1 MRRIPHTIPATRAAN
16 VIEDPAARPKPCATS
31 AASPRPSTTSCD
43 PCEEA
48 TSGYIHAAAG
58 ADGEP
63 VVAHIFRQLMEA
75 LELHGRNL
83 FHRDLK
89 TENML
94 VSREEGGTAQSCR
107 FWPHRFVPRA
117 WDARDPPTSTSSSHT
132 ITASSR
138 RGCAGG
144 YDRLVMAA
152 EDGMYRLPSADVWA
166 AGLVLLLLTGV
177 GRMSKIKHNIADALR
192 GRGERFAPLSKDE
205 TPIDRLYRLIGPGWQ
220 VSPELDQLFRAMVHK
235 DPMMRPSA
243 EEVLA
248 CDWMKKAD
256 EVTEAEVV
264 AAFESRRP
272 VSEEAHNTMSVT
284 RPGSRTPRP
293 PSTPSSRRFS
303 RWSGRRRGTT
313 FAPRFTSIATGSP
326 RRA

>member
-1 MRRIPHTIPATRAAN
+1 
-16 VIEDPAARPKPCATS
+16 
-31 AASPRPSTTSCD
+31 
-43 PCEEA
+43 
-48 TSGYIHAAAG
+48 
-58 ADGEP
+58 
-63 VVAHIFRQLMEA
+63 
-75 LELHGRNL
+75 
-83 FHRDLK
+83 
-89 TENML
+89 
-94 VSREEGGTAQSCR
+94 
-107 FWPHRFVPRA
+107 
-117 WDARDPPTSTSSSHT
+117 
-132 ITASSR
+132 
-138 RGCAGG
+138 
-144 YDRLVMAA
+144 MAA
-152 EDGMYRLPSADVWA
+152 EDCMYRLPSADVWA

-284 RPGSRTPRP
+284 C
-293 PSTPSSRRFS
+293 
-303 RWSGRRRGTT
+303 
-313 FAPRFTSIATGSP
+313 APRLKDTATAFDALIEALQSLEWPTAGNDVRAEVHVDRDRLTATCVMDEMRIRAILTPVEGLLEKNPTVNMFKEGEGEADPVAAAKRMEAARRERENNQTPIVRLVWIGGS
-326 RRA
+326 AGAMQLVNVYMAVSAMLST